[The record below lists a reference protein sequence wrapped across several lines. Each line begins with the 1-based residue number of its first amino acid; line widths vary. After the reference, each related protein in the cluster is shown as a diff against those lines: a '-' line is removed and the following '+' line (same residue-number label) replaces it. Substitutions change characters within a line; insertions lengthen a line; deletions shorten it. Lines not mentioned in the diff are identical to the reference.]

1 MTTPSLSEKNA
12 TITAKIER
20 RVRWACVFALVALA
34 LIAFSLVVPRPL
46 PVIVAMSVAQGIG
59 TLSLLIFMQV
69 VVRDVWLAMGSRISA
84 ARSSSP
90 GQSSPPQ

>member
-12 TITAKIER
+12 AITAKIER
-20 RVRWACVFALVALA
+20 RVRWACVFALLALA
-34 LIAFSLVVPRPL
+34 LIVFSLIVPKPL

-59 TLSLLIFMQV
+59 TLSLLIFLQV
-69 VVRDVWLAMGSRISA
+69 VARDIWLAMGNRIAA
-84 ARSSSP
+84 ARTSSP